1 MKGGIIMQEK
11 NNLIK
16 CKICGKIF
24 ERTNNN
30 QKYCSSECYKESNR
44 RNSRNRYQKRVPK
57 YELNCPICHNF
68 FLPKS
73 YSEKYC
79 SDDCKKKAAK
89 LQGRRHYLMKVMDAE
104 YSFDVYTVR
113 FDRYDE
119 TTTIL
124 KDGEVIV
131 CDPRDLFN
139 AWSSL
144 LGKYNAAG
152 EKELWKSIRRSEDF
166 KRLQDHI
173 LKMKYVLLPELK
185 HIKKILRL

>member
-1 MKGGIIMQEK
+1 MQEKK

-16 CKICGKIF
+16 CEICGRTF

-30 QKYCSSECYKESNR
+30 QKYCSRECYEESNR
-44 RNSRNRYQKRVPK
+44 RNSRNKYQKRVPK
-57 YELNCPICHNF
+57 YELNCPICHDF

-113 FDRYDE
+113 FNRSDE
-119 TTTIL
+119 TTSIL

-139 AWSSL
+139 AWNSL
-144 LGKYNAAG
+144 LGEYNAAG
-152 EKELWKSIRRSEDF
+152 DKELWKSIRRSEDF
-166 KRLQDHI
+166 GKLQDRI
-173 LKMKYVLLPELK
+173 LNMKYVLLPELK
-185 HIKKILRL
+185 HIQEKLRL